1 MEVVINTSRALILA
15 VLLSNMSFI
24 YARTGDS
31 KQGNNVQGNGIDTC
45 QVMPK
50 FFISFAGRE
59 VISEGE
65 CFWDFMSCSKR
76 TRGNDK
82 GCCKGRFEICCHQFR
97 PAHNEHKPVPDS
109 ELGDSLISG
118 STNME
123 ESVVPPEELH
133 DVPTTTP
140 SPSTTE
146 SMIPTTSKKSD
157 QPTTTPVD
165 MIIETTPGKEDSK
178 ESNDEIL
185 SDSNMESTTMKVFPT
200 TQKESDTSSTNIPM
214 DTTTKKESWYIPKAS
229 TQAPPSIGDC
239 VWKFNGCIQRKFR
252 AMENEE
258 VCYAIF
264 EECKMIS
271 MGMRAPV
278 TTDELPKPISS
289 KPNKPSFST
298 EANKPIISPTN
309 EVIPETDMKE
319 NAEFTSTPSKPFE
332 EVSTTPGDGLT
343 VSTESSPESS
353 FETTPLTMDQGTNS
367 FMATTGTTDIDLSE
381 TSSTPKTDDITT
393 TTLTNITN
401 DNESQSKPKDES
413 TTSFPNTDSTT
424 PIGIDSQSTT
434 TVSNTNSTTLINT
447 DDQSTTSVPSTDVST
462 LTNNEDQS
470 TTSVPSTDV
479 STLTNNEDQSTT
491 AVPRPDLTTINN
503 SDESTESI
511 RPTTLTPENETT
523 STSDPTSSVTDIS
536 METTTGMGITQTE
549 NTEQGD
555 TNSKPEEQSTK
566 LEGVEESQSTTVVP
580 RPDLTTIKNSDES
593 TESIRPTTLTPE
605 NETTSTSDPTLSVTD
620 ISMET
625 TTGMDS
631 TQTEN
636 TEEGDTN
643 STPEEQSTK
652 LEGVE
657 ESQSTTEIVPITQN
671 TTPSLIDLVTGAI
684 ESSGSN
690 SSSTSNPLNAIPYT
704 TDEDNSPK
712 VYSNIFE
719 CVWAFNGC
727 VKRGKS
733 EEECRK
739 SFRDCDDR
747 SR

>member
-146 SMIPTTSKKSD
+146 M
-157 QPTTTPVD
+157 D

-239 VWKFNGCIQRKFR
+239 VWKFNGCIQQ
-252 AMENEE
+252 
-258 VCYAIF
+258 
-264 EECKMIS
+264 CKMIS

-319 NAEFTSTPSKPFE
+319 NAEFTTTPSKPFE

-343 VSTESSPESS
+343 ISTESSPESS
-353 FETTPLTMDQGTNS
+353 FETRPLTMDQGTNS

-393 TTLTNITN
+393 TTLANITN

-413 TTSFPNTDSTT
+413 TTSFPNTDPTT

-523 STSDPTSSVTDIS
+523 TTSDPTSSVTDIS
-536 METTTGMGITQTE
+536 METTTGMDSTQTE
-549 NTEQGD
+549 NTEEGD

-566 LEGVEESQSTTVVP
+566 LEGVEESQ
-580 RPDLTTIKNSDES
+580 K
-593 TESIRPTTLTPE
+593 SIRPTTLSPE
-605 NETTSTSDPTLSVTD
+605 NETTSTSDPTLSVTG

-657 ESQSTTEIVPITQN
+657 ESQSTTEI
-671 TTPSLIDLVTGAI
+671 
-684 ESSGSN
+684 SSGSN

>member
-470 TTSVPSTDV
+470 TT
-479 STLTNNEDQSTT
+479 